1 MIALWS
7 AAVFF
12 LASHFGTATSRL
24 RDRLV
29 RRRGE
34 HGYLG
39 SYSLVTL
46 VAFAG
51 LVAADRRAPLDVV
64 WIALDALKLALV
76 PIMLLALVLAVAG
89 RTTPNPTIVGAE
101 RLFDRPDCVRWILR
115 GTREP
120 VPVGLRVV
128 GSGSRDRDGRHRGI
142 LTFGSVG
149 VLGLAGTVVLGER
162 KGRRYAIEG
171 ANLASLGSN
180 VPFAAIVG
188 GRQRFAPGEIGW
200 WRLVLAAV
208 LFGAAVAERRSGLR
222 CSPVADRGML

>member
-7 AAVFF
+7 AAVF
-12 LASHFGTATSRL
+12 LLTRHFGTASSTAGWVGTSPRRARL
-24 RDRLV
+24 SRVVLVGDARGV
-29 RRRGE
+29 RR
-34 HGYLG
+34 
-39 SYSLVTL
+39 
-46 VAFAG
+46 AG
-51 LVAADRRAPLDVV
+51 RCLRRAPLDVA
-64 WIALDALKLALV
+64 WIALDALKFALV

-115 GTREP
+115 ATREP
-120 VPVGLRVV
+120 GPVGLRVV
-128 GSGSRDRDGRHRGI
+128 GSGSRDRDWRHRGI

-171 ANLASLGSN
+171 ARFASLGSN

-208 LFGAAVAERRSGLR
+208 LFGAAVAGHRSGLR

>member
-24 RDRLV
+24 RERLV
-29 RRRGE
+29 LRRGE
-34 HGYLG
+34 HGYFG

-128 GSGSRDRDGRHRGI
+128 GSGPRDRDGRHRGI

-149 VLGLAGTVVLGER
+149 VLGLAAPSSSV
-162 KGRRYAIEG
+162 RRAAG
-171 ANLASLGSN
+171 MPLRRTLASLGST
-180 VPFAAIVG
+180 P
-188 GRQRFAPGEIGW
+188 
-200 WRLVLAAV
+200 VLAAV
-208 LFGAAVAERRSGLR
+208 LFGAAVAERGRAR
-222 CSPVADRGML
+222 SPVADRGML